1 MNRLLQWSSWMALG
15 RLLNMRVSQY
25 SVLSVERLAMR
36 LKVVLEGNKM
46 LIIMAAQGTRL
57 THRRWCHQGRRTAMG
72 LGWWW
77 HVNKEVGKN
86 SGLNKLCGVSS
97 KTSKLLSEE
106 IKIELKDRY

>member
-46 LIIMAAQGTRL
+46 LTIMAAQGK
-57 THRRWCHQGRRTAMG
+57 HPC
-72 LGWWW
+72 
-77 HVNKEVGKN
+77 
-86 SGLNKLCGVSS
+86 
-97 KTSKLLSEE
+97 
-106 IKIELKDRY
+106 